1 MPPAGRLTPTVLV
14 VEDDRDCRD
23 MLCTWLRSNG
33 YEAVPAGDGRQAL
46 ERLEERADVDLILL
60 DLMMPGMSGWQFRSS
75 QRIAAP
81 IRKIPV
87 VVMTAHPNPDGE
99 AEWLD
104 PEDVLL
110 KPLDLRQV
118 LHVVSRCCGPAPAPP
133 TSTAGIKGEGAGDS
147 AGPSTGARGN
157 T

>member
-1 MPPAGRLTPTVLV
+1 MPTILV

-23 MLCTWLRSNG
+23 MLCTWLERHG
-33 YEAVPAGDGRQAL
+33 YEAIPAGDGRQAL
-46 ERLEERADVDLILL
+46 ETLSRRPDIDLILL
-60 DLMMPGMSGWQFRSS
+60 DLMMPGMSGWQFRTS
-75 QRIAAP
+75 QRGTAP

-104 PEDVLL
+104 PEDLLL
-110 KPLDLRQV
+110 KPLDLQV
-118 LHVVSRCCGPAPAPP
+118 VLDVVSRCCGPARA
-133 TSTAGIKGEGAGDS
+133 T
-147 AGPSTGARGN
+147 PSTGVAADPPDSSGHFRGLRGN

>member
-1 MPPAGRLTPTVLV
+1 MSLAGRPAPTILV

-23 MLCTWLRSNG
+23 MLCTWLHAHG
-33 YEAVPAGDGRQAL
+33 YATVPAGDGIQAL
-46 ERLEERADVDLILL
+46 EQLERSPDIDLILL

-75 QRIAAP
+75 QRGLAQY
-81 IRKIPV
+81 RKIPI

-104 PEDVLL
+104 PEGVLL
-110 KPLDLRQV
+110 KPLDLRVV
-118 LHVVSRCCGPAPAPP
+118 LNVVNRCCGPAAEDAAKDHPQPSGGHQAP
-133 TSTAGIKGEGAGDS
+133 
-147 AGPSTGARGN
+147 ARGN